1 MQVGTNQEKKEKGEG
16 ERRSVEEEGRGGGL
30 LDMMDQEHMPELNA
44 PNPGQTAGAEI
55 TQAKLKE
62 QVLGS
67 YSWEVDRLVIRKID
81 LGLIPQ

>member
-1 MQVGTNQEKKEKGEG
+1 
-16 ERRSVEEEGRGGGL
+16 
-30 LDMMDQEHMPELNA
+30 MMDQEHMPELNA

-55 TQAKLKE
+55 TQARFKE